1 MPLSDHIYIYLTI
14 VTSFVFICIALSV
27 SVSLSLRALRSHIL
41 IEEEGG
47 DGGSGTNDGGMYHI
61 TVPHSLSYG
70 AKHSTRNTLC
80 SYTRHAY
87 ICYKDSALCVVA
99 WCGHL
104 AVSFRHRY

>member
-1 MPLSDHIYIYLTI
+1 MFLR
-14 VTSFVFICIALSV
+14 
-27 SVSLSLRALRSHIL
+27 LSLLALCSHALRSNIL

-47 DGGSGTNDGGMYHI
+47 DGSSGTDDGGMYHI
-61 TVPHSLSYG
+61 TVSHSLSYG

-104 AVSFRHRY
+104 TMLLCICFFQRKPESVRRRKTNA